1 MNDTN
6 NGHYAHPA
14 FWGPFV
20 VVGDGGEDEVGL
32 VAPQGSAAAQR
43 VSLKSFTAGFDDHTG
58 VF

>member
-20 VVGDGGEDEVGL
+20 VVGEGGEGEVGL
-32 VAPQGSAAAQR
+32 AAPQGAAA
-43 VSLKSFTAGFDDHTG
+43 SSFLKSFIAGFDDPTG
-58 VF
+58 DL